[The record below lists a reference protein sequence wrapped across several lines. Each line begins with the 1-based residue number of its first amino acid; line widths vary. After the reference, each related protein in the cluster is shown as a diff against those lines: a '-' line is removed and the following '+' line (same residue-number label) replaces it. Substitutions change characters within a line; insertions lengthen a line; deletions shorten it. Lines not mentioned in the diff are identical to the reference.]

1 MYYRNKAQGSR
12 YVDFDIVRGLLDD
25 IEDGGNT
32 SSASRAFILAVE
44 RYFCEEKSFLN
55 KRNEAVLFKSLAP
68 VAVVPTMKVA
78 KKMAK
83 TFDMMRRI
91 IIWIFN

>member
-1 MYYRNKAQGSR
+1 MYYGNKAQGSR
-12 YVDFDIVRGLLDD
+12 YVYFDIVGGLLDD

-44 RYFCEEKSFLN
+44 RYFCEEKSFL
-55 KRNEAVLFKSLAP
+55 KRNEVILFKSLVP

-83 TFDMMRRI
+83 IFDMMRRI